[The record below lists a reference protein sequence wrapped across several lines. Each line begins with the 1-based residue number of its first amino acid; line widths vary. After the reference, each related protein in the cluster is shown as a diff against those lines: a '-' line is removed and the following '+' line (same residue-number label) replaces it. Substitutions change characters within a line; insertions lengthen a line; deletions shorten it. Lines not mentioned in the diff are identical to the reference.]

1 MNLRRRNP
9 LLAGLAL
16 LSGLLILV
24 ACQSDSG
31 FPDANT
37 TVTSGKSP
45 NASVSGTVIY
55 RERLALT
62 PGARLEVELRDTS
75 LQDTAAPLVAEQVI
89 ENPGQVPI
97 RFKVEYNKDDIN
109 PRNTYSIQASI
120 IEDDGRLA
128 FINDTSYD
136 VITRGNPGKVDM
148 LLVMVEPP
156 PPDPASG
163 EQPVDPNE
171 WVKVE
176 FPIIGAEMLP
186 PHEGDFLHVFYL
198 QSDLENCS
206 RLREQSFE
214 IDGNNVRNNIRV
226 SLTHMAPPPA
236 SWAAPCDEQLVELE
250 EFINLEGSL
259 EPGET
264 YHVFV
269 NGQHTTVFSRPR
281 ADFPPSEIAL
291 PDVMDTTIEIQESFP
306 PQYSLLVTYGIPAG
320 SGCSQENGYAL
331 SRGGEG
337 EIFISLTYHRVAP
350 GEPIMCTADYP
361 IREIAIQLGADFVPG
376 QEYTVVV
383 NGEEKTTFTAQ

>member
-1 MNLRRRNP
+1 MNLGRRNL

-45 NASVSGTVIY
+45 NASVSGNVTY

-89 ENPGQVPI
+89 EDPGQVPI
-97 RFKVEYNKDDIN
+97 RFKVEYNKDDID

-128 FINDTSYD
+128 FSNDTSYD

-156 PPDPASG
+156 PPDPASE

-176 FPIIGAEMLP
+176 LPIIGAEMLP

-198 QSDLENCS
+198 QSGLENCS
-206 RLREQSFE
+206 RPLEQSFE
-214 IDGNNVRNNIRV
+214 IYGSNIRV

-236 SWAAPCDEQLVELE
+236 SWAASCDEQLVELE
-250 EFINLEGSL
+250 EYINLEGSL

-264 YHVFV
+264 YHVSV
-269 NGQHTTVFSRPR
+269 NGQQTTVFSRPR

-291 PDVMDTTIEIQESFP
+291 PDVMETTIEIQESFP
-306 PQYSLLVTYGIPAG
+306 PQYSLLVTYGIPGG
-320 SGCSQENGYAL
+320 SSCSRENGYAL

-337 EIFISLTYHRVAP
+337 EIFISLTFHRVAP
-350 GEPIMCTADYP
+350 GEPVMCTADYP
-361 IREIAIQLGADFVPG
+361 IRDISIPLAADFVPG
-376 QEYTVVV
+376 QEYRVIV
-383 NGEEKTTFTAQ
+383 NGKEETTFSAE

>member
-1 MNLRRRNP
+1 MNVRRRNH

-45 NASVSGTVIY
+45 NASVSGNVTY

-89 ENPGQVPI
+89 EDPGQVPI
-97 RFKVEYNKDDIN
+97 RFKVEYNKDDID

-128 FINDTSYD
+128 FLNDTSYD

-156 PPDPASG
+156 PPDPASE

-176 FPIIGAEMLP
+176 LPIIGAEMLP

-198 QSDLENCS
+198 QSEMENCS
-206 RLREQSFE
+206 RPLEQSFK
-214 IDGNNVRNNIRV
+214 IDGSNIRV
-226 SLTHMAPPPA
+226 SLTHMVPPPA
-236 SWAAPCDEQLVELE
+236 SWAAPCDELLVELE
-250 EFINLEGSL
+250 EYINLEGSL

-264 YHVFV
+264 YHVYV
-269 NGQHTTVFSRPR
+269 NGQQTTVFSRPR

-291 PDVMDTTIEIQESFP
+291 PDVMETTINIQESLP
-306 PQYSLLVTYGIPAG
+306 PQYSLLITYGIPAG

-331 SRGGEG
+331 SRSGEG
-337 EIFISLTYHRVAP
+337 EIFISLTFHQVAP
-350 GEPIMCTADYP
+350 GESILCTADYP
-361 IREIAIQLGADFVPG
+361 IRDISIPLAADFVPG
-376 QEYTVVV
+376 QEYRVMV
-383 NGEEKTTFTAQ
+383 NGKEETTFSAE